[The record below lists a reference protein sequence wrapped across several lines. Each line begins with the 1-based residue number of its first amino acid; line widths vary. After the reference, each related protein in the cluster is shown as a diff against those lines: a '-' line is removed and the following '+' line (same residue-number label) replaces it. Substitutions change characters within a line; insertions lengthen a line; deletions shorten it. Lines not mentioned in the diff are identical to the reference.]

1 MVYNISAGH
10 NPDGKTAC
18 GAVGLIK
25 ESTEARKVVDEI
37 ARQLRGLGHTVNI
50 CTEDNG
56 KNAKDVLD
64 KAVAKHNANYVK
76 NNGSTSLQVHFNS
89 GVNDPK
95 GNGQTTGTESYIY
108 DVSNSST
115 YKLAKSITDSI
126 AQLGF
131 KNRGVKVNKSLKFLN
146 STKDQAILIECCFV
160 GDADDC
166 NLYDAKKM
174 AGAIVK
180 GLTGTTYTEP
190 KKSNTLYRVQ
200 VVAFSSKANAEK
212 LRAELIRLGYQAI
225 IVQ

>member
-25 ESTEARKVVDEI
+25 ESTEARKVVDEV

-56 KNAKDVLD
+56 KNAKDVLT
-64 KAVAKHNANYVK
+64 KAVGKHNANHVA
-76 NNGSTSLQVHFNS
+76 GSISVQVHFNS
-89 GVNDPK
+89 GAKDKK
-95 GNGQTTGTESYIY
+95 GNGKTTGSEVFIY
-108 DVSNSST
+108 AMNNTDT
-115 YKLAKSITDSI
+115 YKLAKAVVDSL
-126 AQLGF
+126 AELGY
-131 KNRGVKVNKSLKFLN
+131 KNRGVKVDNKLMFLN
-146 STKDQAILIECCFV
+146 STKDEAILIECCFV
-160 GDADDC
+160 DDADDC
-166 NLYDAKKM
+166 NLYDYKKT
-174 AGAIVK
+174 ATAIVK

-200 VVAFSSKANAEK
+200 VGAFSNKANAEK